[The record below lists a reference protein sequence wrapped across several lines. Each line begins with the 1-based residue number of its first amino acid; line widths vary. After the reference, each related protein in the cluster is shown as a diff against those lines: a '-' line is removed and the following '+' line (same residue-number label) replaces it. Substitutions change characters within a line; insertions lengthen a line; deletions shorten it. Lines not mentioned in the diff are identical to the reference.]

1 MAVWAYPDTPE
12 KQALVEEVIEQ
23 LDRLKERLYYVAG
36 DDELFEHLDGAI
48 IRLEQLLEEMVKG

>member
-23 LDRLKERLYYVAG
+23 LDKIKERLYYVAG
-36 DDELFEHLDGAI
+36 DDELFEHLDWAI
-48 IRLEQLLEEMVKG
+48 IRLEQLQEEMS

>member
-23 LDRLKERLYYVAG
+23 LDKLKERLYYVAG
-36 DDELFEHLDGAI
+36 DDELLEHLDGAI
-48 IRLEQLLEEMVKG
+48 IRLEGLLEEMS